1 MLKKCRFV
9 AIIAVFLATFAVT
22 AVAQRPRVADDAGQ
36 PATAP
41 PPLAPDKVK
50 AKYEGGVFGFPKKK
64 TGTLAI
70 DSPNN
75 RLIFID
81 DKGKEMFHIPFASI
95 MGAYGDSRSVR
106 PTAATVV
113 SHVPFYGIPASFIRT
128 KVRFITI
135 QYDDPDSK
143 TAGITSFRLDNKETV
158 DSVVY
163 TVATKAGLK
172 KRGDGYI
179 RKKE

>member
-1 MLKKCRFV
+1 MVKKCSFV
-9 AIIAVFLATFAVT
+9 AIIALFLATFAVT
-22 AVAQRPRVADDAGQ
+22 AAAQRPRVADDPGQ
-36 PATAP
+36 ATP
-41 PPLAPDKVK
+41 PPAAPAKVK

-75 RLIFID
+75 RLVFID

-95 MGAYGDSRSVR
+95 TGTYGDSRSVR

-143 TAGITSFRLDNKETV
+143 AAGITSFRLDNKETV
-158 DSVVY
+158 ESVVY
-163 TVATKAGLK
+163 TVATKAGLH
-172 KRGDGYI
+172 KRGEAYV